1 MNSQSTVQPTMGE
14 LWHHLADQGLVQGD
28 LPTLDDSGSRATPWY
43 VAGLVGIAG
52 WVAAAFLIVFL
63 GLINLIDSRSSMLVI
78 GGAFCLAALGIKY
91 IRHEEI
97 FSSQLAFALSLAGQG
112 LIIGSQFDSSSVFQ
126 IVVTVLMVEGL
137 LFLLYPDG
145 LHRLIS
151 FFAIVAA
158 VAVQMA
164 DWSVEAYF
172 PLLVLLLAGAGLWIW
187 YQHLPLRASWMG
199 AYFKPL
205 SLGLPIAALGL
216 CFLQLTN
223 SGLTDGPWWGA
234 GLGMGMM
241 LLILGRFVLQELD
254 LPIFSAAGAIM
265 LIAVVI
271 LMVPSYKTPGV
282 MAAMLVLALG
292 FWRKEHILT
301 GIGVA
306 GFGLFI
312 SFYYY
317 NLELTLL
324 VKSFVLIGS
333 GAALLICRLISNR
346 YLGFVEPEEVNN
358 ES

>member
-1 MNSQSTVQPTMGE
+1 MNSHSAVRPTMGD
-14 LWHHLADQGLVQGD
+14 LWHHLAEHGLVQGD
-28 LPTLDDSGSRATPWY
+28 LPELEESGKRSTPWY

-52 WVAAAFLIVFL
+52 WVAAAFLIAFL
-63 GLINLIDSRSSMLVI
+63 SLIGFIDSSSSMLI
-78 GGAFCLAALGIKY
+78 LGGIFCASALGIKY
-91 IRHEEI
+91 IRDDEI

-112 LIIGSQFDSSSVFQ
+112 LIIGSQFDSSTVLQ
-126 IVVTVLMVEGL
+126 IVTTILIIEGL
-137 LFLLYPDG
+137 LFILYPDG

-151 FFAIVAA
+151 FFAIVVAI
-158 VAVQMA
+158 AVQMA
-164 DWSVEAYF
+164 EWSIEAYF
-172 PLLVLLLAGAGLWIW
+172 PLLVLVLAGAGLWIW
-187 YQHLPLRASWMG
+187 YQHLPLLASRVRA
-199 AYFKPL
+199 YVKPL

-223 SGLTDGPWWGA
+223 FGLTDGPWWGA
-234 GLGMGMM
+234 GLGMGVM

-254 LPIFSAAGAIM
+254 LPIFSAAGAIV

-282 MAAMLVLALG
+282 MASMLVLALG

-324 VKSFVLIGS
+324 VKSFILIGS
-333 GAALLICRLISNR
+333 GAALLICRLISKR
-346 YLGFVEPEEVNN
+346 YLGFVEPEEVSN